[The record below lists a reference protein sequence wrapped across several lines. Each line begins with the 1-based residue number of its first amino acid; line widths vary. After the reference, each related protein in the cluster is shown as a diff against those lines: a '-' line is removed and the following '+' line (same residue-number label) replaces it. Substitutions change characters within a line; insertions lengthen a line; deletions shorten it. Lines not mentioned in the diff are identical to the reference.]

1 MVQRGGAMIHKDA
14 YMDSLLNKIIGE
26 TLKKYREKN
35 KISLEEL
42 SKRINNKVYRHTLSN
57 YELGRS
63 KIKISMFV
71 DICNALGVSPNDLV
85 EEISMKY
92 FKNAKM

>member
-1 MVQRGGAMIHKDA
+1 MIHKDA

-42 SKRINNKVYRHTLSN
+42 SKRINNKVSRQTLST

>member
-1 MVQRGGAMIHKDA
+1 MIYKDS

-26 TLKKYREKN
+26 TLKKYRELKGY
-35 KISLEEL
+35 SLEEL
-42 SKRINNKVYRHTLSN
+42 SNKIDNKVSRQTLST
-57 YELGRS
+57 YEFGRS

-71 DICNALGVSPNDLV
+71 DICKALDVEPNDML

-92 FKNAKM
+92 FKNAKL

>member
-1 MVQRGGAMIHKDA
+1 MIYKDS

-26 TLKKYREKN
+26 TLKKYRELKGY
-35 KISLEEL
+35 SLEEL
-42 SKRINNKVYRHTLSN
+42 SNKIGNKVSRQTLST
-57 YELGRS
+57 YEFGRS

-71 DICNALGVSPNDLV
+71 DICKALDVEPNDML

-92 FKNAKM
+92 FKNAKL